1 MPNALEEK
9 EKAVSKPPFWKPVP
23 IEIDDDYSFLS
34 DNSLL
39 FRLGSPALRRFAIF
53 VLRMHNR
60 LYFGLKIKGKE
71 HLRNL
76 PPSIITICNHVN
88 MLDCSF
94 IACTCPR
101 RMLYFPTL
109 KSNLELPFIRHLV
122 KYLGGFPIPQ
132 TAKAF
137 RSFSAKVRDILE
149 GGDSVHFFPEGMLR
163 PYAKGML
170 PFQRGAFIYAYDCNV
185 PLLPYVITYRK
196 PSFFRRLFRRKPP
209 LTLHILEPVYP
220 DISAPRREEA
230 DRLLHICYDRMYAY
244 CRQEDSCK

>member
-1 MPNALEEK
+1 
-9 EKAVSKPPFWKPVP
+9 
-23 IEIDDDYSFLS
+23 
-34 DNSLL
+34 
-39 FRLGSPALRRFAIF
+39 
-53 VLRMHNR
+53 
-60 LYFGLKIKGKE
+60 
-71 HLRNL
+71 
-76 PPSIITICNHVN
+76 
-88 MLDCSF
+88 
-94 IACTCPR
+94 
-101 RMLYFPTL
+101 MLYFPTL